1 MDYLTDK
8 FEFLDELRLGGSVNM
23 FGAAPVLAEE
33 FDLPVAE
40 ARAILT
46 EWQRTF
52 DGKLSAEDR
61 AAISQAS

>member
-8 FEFLDELRLGGSVNM
+8 FEFLDGLRDGGSINM

-33 FDLPVAE
+33 FDLPIKE
-40 ARAILT
+40 ARSILS

-52 DGKLSAEDR
+52 DGISSAEDR
-61 AAISQAS
+61 AALADVQ